1 MRALAVAL
9 AFLVLSVLALAY
21 QAWSEAGRQI
31 VIYGDPRCTHCRNTY
46 AYLSSLFGS
55 DVTFCDI
62 SSNSSCQRCYEN
74 IARDFYGGYMA
85 VPITLFVVDNTISGV
100 VMGEISNYTVNSPSL
115 LEPLLAPN
123 NSTTVRAYVI
133 FDYKLVEVSNVT
145 ATSQQALLEKYDV
158 FYSHG
163 GTTSQQTLPEKYND
177 FYSNGS
183 TSSVISGA
191 VSSVDYLALIPSMVF
206 LSLLDSVNPCE
217 LVTFFSLA
225 TTSLSGKRRSYGP
238 PILFILIVYV
248 GYFLLGLGLY
258 HFARVVNPL
267 PLALVALAIGVYNTL
282 RPSTPSSLE
291 KLKCGWCERL
301 GINVSSSASYLAATI
316 LALLSV
322 TVLLPCTAGPY
333 AVFAAILKSVAPLLA
348 TALLLLYD
356 LIFVLP
362 LIAILVA
369 VKSAVR
375 QKRFAKW
382 LSRNS
387 SVLNF
392 LTGLALVLISLYVIL
407 TSL

>member
-9 AFLVLSVLALAY
+9 AFLVITVLVLAY

-31 VIYGDPRCTHCRNTY
+31 IIYGDPRCPHCRNTY

-62 SSNSSCQRCYEN
+62 SSNSSCQKCYEN
-74 IARDFYGGYMA
+74 IARDFYGGYEA

-100 VMGEISNYTVNSPSL
+100 VMGEISNYTVNSPGL

-145 ATSQQALLEKYDV
+145 GASQQALLEKYDV

-163 GTTSQQTLPEKYND
+163 GTSPVV
-177 FYSNGS
+177 
-183 TSSVISGA
+183 SVA

-238 PILFILIVYV
+238 PILFILIVYA

-282 RPSTPSSLE
+282 WPSTPSSLE
-291 KLKCGWCERL
+291 RLRCGWCERL
-301 GINVSSSASYLAATI
+301 GINVSSSVSYLTA
-316 LALLSV
+316 ALLAAISV

-348 TALLLLYD
+348 AALLLLYD

-362 LIAILVA
+362 LVAILVA
-369 VKSAVR
+369 VRSAMR

>member
-1 MRALAVAL
+1 MRVLALALV
-9 AFLVLSVLALAY
+9 FLVISVLALAY

-31 VIYGDPRCTHCRNTY
+31 IIYGDPRCPHCRNTY

-74 IARDFYGGYMA
+74 IARDFYEGYEA

-100 VMGEISNYTVNSPSL
+100 VMGEISNYTVNSPSIL
-115 LEPLLAPN
+115 DPLLAPN
-123 NSTTVRAYVI
+123 NSTTVKAYVI
-133 FDYKLVEVSNVT
+133 FNKKLLEVSNVT
-145 ATSQQALLEKYDV
+145 GASQQALLEKYDV

-163 GTTSQQTLPEKYND
+163 
-177 FYSNGS
+177 S
-183 TSSVISGA
+183 TGPMVSVA
-191 VSSVDYLALIPSMVF
+191 VSGVDYLALIPSLVF

-225 TTSLSGKRRSYGP
+225 TTSISGKRRSYGP
-238 PILFILIVYV
+238 PILFILLIYI

-301 GINVSSSASYLAATI
+301 GINVSSSVSYLTAVL
-316 LALLSV
+316 LAIISV

-333 AVFAAILKSVAPLLA
+333 AVFAAILKSVAPMLA
-348 TALLLLYD
+348 IALLLLYN

-362 LIAILVA
+362 LIVILVV

-375 QKRFAKW
+375 QKRLAKW
-382 LSRNS
+382 LSSNS